1 MYCLTYFNASQ
12 FHLLFILHSKI
23 IIMSI
28 SLCNPGVSKAI
39 LDAAGVQV
47 EQECSQIGLYSLN
60 VLFLFVGVQYF
71 IFLNTYIFG
80 IHFKTD
86 LMNFRCHW

>member
-1 MYCLTYFNASQ
+1 MS
-12 FHLLFILHSKI
+12 
-23 IIMSI
+23 IMSI

-60 VLFLFVGVQYF
+60 LLILLVDVQYF
-71 IFLNTYIFG
+71 IFLNTCIVG
-80 IHFKTD
+80 I
-86 LMNFRCHW
+86 

>member
-1 MYCLTYFNASQ
+1 
-12 FHLLFILHSKI
+12 
-23 IIMSI
+23 MSI

-60 VLFLFVGVQYF
+60 LLILLVDVQYF
-71 IFLNTYIFG
+71 IFLNTCIVG
-80 IHFKTD
+80 IYFKTD